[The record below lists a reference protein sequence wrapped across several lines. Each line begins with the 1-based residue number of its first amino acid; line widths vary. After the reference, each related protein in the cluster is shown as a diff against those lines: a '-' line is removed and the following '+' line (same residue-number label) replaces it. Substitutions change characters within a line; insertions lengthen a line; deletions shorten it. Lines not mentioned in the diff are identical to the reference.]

1 MIMAERSDVYCDIG
15 DALSVTIFV
24 NDGTRKIAIY
34 LSSSS
39 IYPRVGYDERRNDL
53 NRFAD
58 RIVEAIN
65 KGGAK

>member
-1 MIMAERSDVYCDIG
+1 MITAERSDVYCDIG

-24 NDGTRKIAIY
+24 HDGTRNIALY
-34 LSSSS
+34 LSSSA
-39 IYPRVGYDERRNDL
+39 IYPRVEYDERRNDL

-58 RIVEAIN
+58 SIVEAIN